1 MSLAESLCTPWEA
14 LHTVKFTARTLQHQR
29 AFGAGTGHA
38 SLDLFLGILGALGRD
53 QGGTWYGT
61 SAKPER
67 NFTKG
72 MFGKP

>member
-1 MSLAESLCTPWEA
+1 MSPSATPWEA
-14 LHTVKFTARTLQHQR
+14 LRNKNLSDTNVPSGLVPGTLLW
-29 AFGAGTGHA
+29 A
-38 SLDLFLGILGALGRD
+38 LFLGILGASGKD

-67 NFTKG
+67 HFTKG